1 MIKYLT
7 IVLSLCLTPFVYGQK
22 TSKIDKLRIDSVKT
36 VAKINELNTTISG
49 AKDRIVVEKD
59 KLDKLNVELSEIQSK
74 YNQAIS
80 DLNSNTAK
88 VGQGKKYANKVA
100 QNAKDAQTYAEKL
113 KKQNDKI
120 EKESTRID
128 KLNADIEK
136 NTDKIKKLNN
146 KLDKITRKLR

>member
-120 EKESTRID
+120 DKQTSKLD
-128 KLNADIEK
+128 KLNSQATK
-136 NTDKIKKLNN
+136 STDKIEKLED
-146 KLDKITRKLR
+146 KLEKITGKLK